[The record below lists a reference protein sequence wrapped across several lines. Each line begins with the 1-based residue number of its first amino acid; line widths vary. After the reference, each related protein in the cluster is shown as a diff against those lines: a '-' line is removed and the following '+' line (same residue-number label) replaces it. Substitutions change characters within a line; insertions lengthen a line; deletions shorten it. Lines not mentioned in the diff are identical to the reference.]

1 MFQVIQA
8 SLAFAQLTVAELLS
22 FLNAVYARMKDNPA
36 FTVNLPFDMAIFK
49 AAIDSFTSAV
59 DAALDGSKKA
69 MAERNRQREVV
80 IKMLRQLAHYVEAA
94 SKDDVSVFLSSG
106 FEVRPTGRT
115 KTPPLS
121 QFIRKIDELRQRRSF
136 RSSSGRSMQATSR
149 VNCLYRLCLF
159 RMLTAMK
166 YAGRPQT
173 PAARNQR
180 GRFTRLERRNGRLR
194 PQI

>member
-94 SKDDVSVFLSSG
+94 SKDDVSD
-106 FEVRPTGRT
+106 
-115 KTPPLS
+115 
-121 QFIRKIDELRQRRSF
+121 RKS
-136 RSSSGRSMQATSR
+136 
-149 VNCLYRLCLF
+149 
-159 RMLTAMK
+159 
-166 YAGRPQT
+166 
-173 PAARNQR
+173 
-180 GRFTRLERRNGRLR
+180 TRLNSSHPSISYAVFCLKKKMHPVRR
-194 PQI
+194 PCIV

>member
-80 IKMLRQLAHYVEAA
+80 TKCCGNSHITSKRPRRTMCLCFCPAGLKCVPPVVRKLR
-94 SKDDVSVFLSSG
+94 
-106 FEVRPTGRT
+106 RC
-115 KTPPLS
+115 
-121 QFIRKIDELRQRRSF
+121 

-180 GRFTRLERRNGRLR
+180 GR
-194 PQI
+194 